1 MENLQSR
8 LLLLTIKV
16 LPKVDLGPLATVL
29 SPHPLGDQEQ
39 RFKTL
44 VPTSRAPHLPLG
56 VDMGE
61 PGAGKERRV
70 GVGRPCL
77 CGPLRAWPL
86 TESSVPWI
94 CPAWLLWGALPWGL
108 TDLQICL

>member
-29 SPHPLGDQEQ
+29 SLHPLGDQEQ

-56 VDMGE
+56 VDTGE

-70 GVGRPCL
+70 TGLVWAGLAHMVPFGPGPSPSPLYPGSAQHGC
-77 CGPLRAWPL
+77 CGEPSP
-86 TESSVPWI
+86 
-94 CPAWLLWGALPWGL
+94 GAS
-108 TDLQICL
+108 